1 LFSRHNPAI
10 LSLNRTGGRAEIEVL
25 MDEPILVDS
34 QTAAPSQATAS
45 SGAADDIGIAAL
57 EMETVEFELAL
68 QLQSLPGK
76 TFEAVLADALESVGG
91 VLLFNMPVQPDGG
104 SGHVAA
110 VSLPSGEERI
120 LALVIQSAEGVLRVE
135 PAEQSA
141 NPVARIVPAYAGV
154 MEHLAA

>member
-1 LFSRHNPAI
+1 
-10 LSLNRTGGRAEIEVL
+10 

-34 QTAAPSQATAS
+34 KLMTAPAPE
-45 SGAADDIGIAAL
+45 DIGIASAL
-57 EMETVEFELAL
+57 SMETVEFELAL
-68 QLQSLPGK
+68 QLQSQPGK
-76 TFEAVLADALESVGG
+76 AFEAILADALRNVGG
-91 VLLFNMPVQPDGG
+91 KLLFDMPSQPETS

-110 VSLPSGEERI
+110 VSLPSGEERV
-120 LALVIQSAEGVLRVE
+120 LALVVQSVEDGALSVE

>member
-1 LFSRHNPAI
+1 
-10 LSLNRTGGRAEIEVL
+10 

-34 QTAAPSQATAS
+34 KTAAS
-45 SGAADDIGIAAL
+45 SGAADDIGLAAL
-57 EMETVEFELAL
+57 AMETVEFELAL

-76 TFEAVLADALESVGG
+76 AFEAVLADALENVGG
-91 VLLFNMPVQPDGG
+91 ALLFNMPVQPGVG

-110 VSLPSGEERI
+110 VSLPSGEGRI
-120 LALVIQSAEGVLRVE
+120 LALVIQSADGILRVE

-154 MEHLAA
+154 MEHFAA